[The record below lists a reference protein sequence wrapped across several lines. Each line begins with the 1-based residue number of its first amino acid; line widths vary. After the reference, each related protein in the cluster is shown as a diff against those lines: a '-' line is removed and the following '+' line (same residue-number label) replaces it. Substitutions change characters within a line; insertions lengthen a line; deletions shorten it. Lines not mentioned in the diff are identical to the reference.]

1 MDPDPSSMADYQLLG
16 ENFGY
21 HGYPSQNN
29 SNAGQGNPTSMP
41 PMMTGGPGL
50 GQGYSPHAGI
60 PPAGR
65 YDPSKAGMHGMYSN
79 FSSGAPP
86 VSSYGSYPA
95 PDFSRP
101 GIPPH
106 PPMAG
111 PSYPGS
117 RLGMS
122 FDQRGPPGI
131 PPPRVPAPVHA
142 QGPYPGYSTGPPA
155 ASIYSSGPTSSDPW
169 NQPHG
174 GPTRPG
180 YSSYPGSSL
189 RPQSSGYPGHSEFNS
204 SMMPSRPYYS
214 GPGGDGLYPQSSF
227 GPPSRVPQ
235 MNNNGQRQPSSS
247 SYSFLPTSSAPP
259 SSGPSPR
266 FPQQYPYGPSS
277 QGSSFSD
284 PQSRLSPYGPGL
296 QAGLQPGVGPNSP
309 GYRPPFSTSSQVSP
323 RRPTPPAGSPIMP
336 PTSRTPDRVTTS
348 VSQSSSSFPS
358 PASSAAS
365 PAGSGPPSNSL
376 AQLEQMVGGNNLA
389 PPNKTVVPTSSSN
402 FYGPS
407 SGPHSVYSHF
417 PSGSSAPT
425 QPVQSPQQPNY
436 YSSYQSSGPSSWSSS
451 TTPSSTAV
459 ATNTLS
465 SGSNAIG
472 FSPANNGNN
481 QSTIPNNSV
490 KSPLNS
496 GFSVYDNHYGST
508 PSDPFN
514 SSKNESGPHLSSL
527 TPVLQKQPSNE
538 ESEPMKRD
546 RKESDSSYPESRN
559 QSSPGSSF
567 FSNMRQSSTDS
578 TTGNNSDLAKKSE
591 SSAFAPPSGH
601 YDPSQG
607 YMNHQSMYPPS
618 QQPYSQPM
626 SSYGSGYGNDSYD
639 PMSSG
644 MNDQMPSYPGSYGQP
659 GYGGP
664 SGPAPPSDNMMSQ
677 GSMGQDYPG
686 QMSMSNMSD
695 PYEPSPYD
703 EPFSSE
709 PPTKKKGKGRPRKD
723 PMEPK
728 KEKKPRQPRVAKSPR
743 GRGRGRGSAANMGD
757 RMPAPQP
764 EYEPAGYNLPPPPA
778 DHPDMYGQMHGP
790 PGFSPQTAMSSM
802 PGHDPFRGPSM
813 MPPPHTL
820 HTGMIPSHVSGPEMS
835 CPPNHQLQSSQVDQS
850 VLSNPFDGVGQSPVP
865 VPSPSVTSSSMTTS
879 SAQLMLP
886 SDDAVMTGEAIIPPT
901 TGLVSEPPIND
912 DVTTEAG
919 SGEVIKQPTTD
930 CPDNVQCDDLFSQSG
945 GNSQGTPMFPLP
957 PSLLPSEEDSSI
969 PTQESQETSQVDTL
983 NESVD
988 PLFQN
993 EGDTTA
999 DQSFLMS
1006 EPETKKG
1013 KGKGKGKGKKRKA
1026 KGEEEEVTEG
1036 DTTTETFEEVKQP
1049 KAKKPK
1055 KEKAPPKPRKKKG
1068 QPVLDEVEAPLDS
1081 TMDAD
1086 TTMTMDTATDADTT
1100 AALDSS
1106 TVSSISLDEGS
1117 QEGDGDSTL
1126 DPSSGDSPVKG
1137 KKAKGKASGPK
1148 TPKKPKLKD
1157 GKSSAKKK
1165 LPKIALAKFKGRKKK
1180 KLGSDDEVSDIEKTP
1195 PPSPDEAES
1204 GILKRRSARNTKKTK
1219 YLDEV
1224 DIDLSGDEVK
1234 KDDKPETVQLIIDDT
1249 MVVEKI
1255 MATRM
1260 GTRELEPEN
1269 EEEELKF
1276 KEGKPPTVEVE
1287 EFYVKYKN
1295 LSYLHCDWRT
1305 EEELEKGDKRVN
1317 QKIKRFKMK
1326 KDSNHSFDFLDDEPF
1341 NPDYCE
1347 VDRILDVNIVEE
1359 VIPIAPV
1366 AVESPKGTTEVKKE
1380 EEPKSDAME
1389 TDDVK
1394 QAVENITET
1403 EEPKTEESV
1412 SKNDHPDKPSA
1423 DQESKTEPAA
1433 QPDALENTE
1442 IESDQKATEVEKPSE
1457 KTPDEPPKEVKKRT
1471 VRHYLVKWQALPY
1484 EESTWELEDDLDPEK
1499 VKQFWRFREMPSK
1512 DKLRHKKRPKPQDW
1526 KKLEESP
1533 VYKNGNTL
1541 REYQLEGLNWL
1552 TFCWHNNRNC
1562 ILADEMGLGKT
1573 IQSLTFI
1580 NEMVSYGIY
1589 SPFLVIVPLSTIGN
1603 WQREFET
1610 WTDLNVVT
1618 YHGSSASRNMLQE
1631 YEMYYKNEKGERI
1644 DGIYKFQVMITTF
1657 EIVLTDC
1664 LELRD
1669 FHFRACII
1677 DEAHRLKN
1685 RNCKLLEG
1693 LRLLNMEHRVLLTGT
1708 PLQNNVEELFSLLNF
1723 LEPAQFSSPEVF
1735 MQDFGDLKTEDQ
1747 VEKLQAI
1754 LKPMMLRRLKEDVE
1768 KSLAPKEET
1777 IVEVELTNIQKKYY
1791 RAILERNFQFLSKGG
1806 TYANMPNLMN
1816 TMMELRK
1823 CCIHPFLIKS
1833 AEEQIMAEY
1842 RQQHSDNDPE
1852 GTLKC
1857 MVQASGKLV
1866 LMDKLL
1872 PRLKA
1877 DGHRVLIFS
1886 QMVRCLDILED
1897 YVVQKKYPYER
1908 IDGRVRGNLRQ
1919 AAIDRYSK
1927 PGSDRFVFL
1936 LCTRAGGLGI
1946 NLTAADTVIIFDSDW
1961 NPQNDLQAQARCH
1974 RIGQSKAVKIYRLI
1988 CRNTYEREMF
1998 DKASLKLGLDKAVLQ
2013 SMNRGQVGVGD
2024 TPLTKKEVEEL
2035 LRKGAYGAVMDDD
2048 NAGDKFCE
2056 EDIDHI
2062 LTRRTQVITIESGEK
2077 GSTFSKASFASSE
2090 NADIEIDD
2098 PNFWEK
2104 WAKKANIDTEEL
2116 SGLNELIVQEP
2127 RRRTQTRRF
2136 GQDDGVMDISE
2147 NDSSD
2152 DDEDNVA
2159 GRTRGGG
2166 RGRGSGKGKK
2176 GKKGRAGLDR
2186 EEELLGE
2193 FAPGN
2198 WARSECFKVEKALLT
2213 YGWGRWEEFL
2223 TYGNFRRN
2231 LTVQNVEDVARTIL
2245 LFSIQN
2251 YKGDEKIKSFI
2262 FELISPFDPNDPNK
2276 ANPGSPSPRGRKGR
2290 KPKKTVAEELSTA
2303 DWPSSEQF
2311 NPDILLTD
2319 EQYRKHLNRHSNK

>member
-1 MDPDPSSMADYQLLG
+1 
-16 ENFGY
+16 
-21 HGYPSQNN
+21 
-29 SNAGQGNPTSMP
+29 
-41 PMMTGGPGL
+41 MT
-50 GQGYSPHAGI
+50 
-60 PPAGR
+60 
-65 YDPSKAGMHGMYSN
+65 
-79 FSSGAPP
+79 
-86 VSSYGSYPA
+86 
-95 PDFSRP
+95 
-101 GIPPH
+101 
-106 PPMAG
+106 
-111 PSYPGS
+111 
-117 RLGMS
+117 
-122 FDQRGPPGI
+122 
-131 PPPRVPAPVHA
+131 
-142 QGPYPGYSTGPPA
+142 
-155 ASIYSSGPTSSDPW
+155 
-169 NQPHG
+169 
-174 GPTRPG
+174 
-180 YSSYPGSSL
+180 
-189 RPQSSGYPGHSEFNS
+189 
-204 SMMPSRPYYS
+204 
-214 GPGGDGLYPQSSF
+214 
-227 GPPSRVPQ
+227 
-235 MNNNGQRQPSSS
+235 NNN
-247 SYSFLPTSSAPP
+247 T
-259 SSGPSPR
+259 
-266 FPQQYPYGPSS
+266 
-277 QGSSFSD
+277 
-284 PQSRLSPYGPGL
+284 
-296 QAGLQPGVGPNSP
+296 NSID
-309 GYRPPFSTSSQVSP
+309 V
-323 RRPTPPAGSPIMP
+323 
-336 PTSRTPDRVTTS
+336 
-348 VSQSSSSFPS
+348 
-358 PASSAAS
+358 
-365 PAGSGPPSNSL
+365 
-376 AQLEQMVGGNNLA
+376 
-389 PPNKTVVPTSSSN
+389 
-402 FYGPS
+402 
-407 SGPHSVYSHF
+407 H
-417 PSGSSAPT
+417 
-425 QPVQSPQQPNY
+425 
-436 YSSYQSSGPSSWSSS
+436 
-451 TTPSSTAV
+451 
-459 ATNTLS
+459 
-465 SGSNAIG
+465 
-472 FSPANNGNN
+472 
-481 QSTIPNNSV
+481 
-490 KSPLNS
+490 
-496 GFSVYDNHYGST
+496 
-508 PSDPFN
+508 
-514 SSKNESGPHLSSL
+514 
-527 TPVLQKQPSNE
+527 
-538 ESEPMKRD
+538 
-546 RKESDSSYPESRN
+546 
-559 QSSPGSSF
+559 
-567 FSNMRQSSTDS
+567 
-578 TTGNNSDLAKKSE
+578 
-591 SSAFAPPSGH
+591 
-601 YDPSQG
+601 
-607 YMNHQSMYPPS
+607 
-618 QQPYSQPM
+618 
-626 SSYGSGYGNDSYD
+626 
-639 PMSSG
+639 
-644 MNDQMPSYPGSYGQP
+644 
-659 GYGGP
+659 
-664 SGPAPPSDNMMSQ
+664 
-677 GSMGQDYPG
+677 
-686 QMSMSNMSD
+686 
-695 PYEPSPYD
+695 
-703 EPFSSE
+703 
-709 PPTKKKGKGRPRKD
+709 
-723 PMEPK
+723 
-728 KEKKPRQPRVAKSPR
+728 
-743 GRGRGRGSAANMGD
+743 
-757 RMPAPQP
+757 
-764 EYEPAGYNLPPPPA
+764 
-778 DHPDMYGQMHGP
+778 
-790 PGFSPQTAMSSM
+790 
-802 PGHDPFRGPSM
+802 
-813 MPPPHTL
+813 
-820 HTGMIPSHVSGPEMS
+820 
-835 CPPNHQLQSSQVDQS
+835 
-850 VLSNPFDGVGQSPVP
+850 PFDGVGQLPVP
-865 VPSPSVTSSSMTTS
+865 VPSPSMTSSMNTS
-879 SAQLMLP
+879 SAQLSEGVP
-886 SDDAVMTGEAIIPPT
+886 SSQGMIIPSQNSSD
-901 TGLVSEPPIND
+901 LSSND
-912 DVTTEAG
+912 VVEAG
-919 SGEVIKQPTTD
+919 SGEEIKGTSSLTTSLSINAVN
-930 CPDNVQCDDLFSQSG
+930 PDNDPCDDMFSQSG
-945 GNSQGTPMFPLP
+945 SNSQGTPLQFTLP
-957 PSLLPSEEDSSI
+957 PSEEEQDNSLNVI
-969 PTQESQETSQVDTL
+969 PNQESQDTSMSLPVNDSL

-988 PLFQN
+988 TLFQN
-993 EGDTTA
+993 EGETTA
-999 DQSFLMS
+999 DHSFLTS
-1006 EPETKKG
+1006 EPEIKKG

-1026 KGEEEEVTEG
+1026 KDIEEVTEG
-1036 DTTTETFEEVKQP
+1036 EVTTETFEVAEVKPP

-1068 QPVLDEVEAPLDS
+1068 QPVVEEIDPPLDS
-1081 TMDAD
+1081 TIDAD
-1086 TTMTMDTATDADTT
+1086 TSMTVDTATDADAT
-1100 AALDSS
+1100 AILDSS
-1106 TVSSISLDEGS
+1106 TVSSVSLDEGS
-1117 QEGDGDSTL
+1117 QERDSAL
-1126 DPSSGDSPVKG
+1126 DPSSGDSLVKG
-1137 KKAKGKASGPK
+1137 KKGKGKGSSGPK

-1157 GKSSAKKK
+1157 GTSATKKK

-1180 KLGSDDEVSDIEKTP
+1180 KLGSDDEASDIDKTP

-1204 GILKRRSARNTKKTK
+1204 GIQKRRSARNTKKTK

-1234 KDDKPETVQLIIDDT
+1234 KEEDKKQETVQLIIDDT

-1317 QKIKRFKMK
+1317 QKIKRWKMK
-1326 KDSNHSFDFLDDEPF
+1326 KDNNNCFDFLDDEPF

-1359 VIPIAPV
+1359 VLPVPV
-1366 AVESPKGTTEVKKE
+1366 AVVEAPKEPDVKE
-1380 EEPKSDAME
+1380 EEGKPQDSEETKQESMEANEVKEKVEDAIEKTSESEEPKVEEMPSKNEDLEKPMSE
-1389 TDDVK
+1389 TETKTDESAQKTKEED
-1394 QAVENITET
+1394 ITET
-1403 EEPKTEESV
+1403 KHDNIIEPIVEEK
-1412 SKNDHPDKPSA
+1412 
-1423 DQESKTEPAA
+1423 
-1433 QPDALENTE
+1433 
-1442 IESDQKATEVEKPSE
+1442 
-1457 KTPDEPPKEVKKRT
+1457 PKEVVKPKTRT

-1499 VKQFWRFREMPSK
+1499 VKQFWRFRELPSK
-1512 DKLRHKKRPKPQDW
+1512 EKIRHKKRPKAQDW

-1580 NEMVSYGIY
+1580 NEMVNYGIH
-1589 SPFLVIVPLSTIGN
+1589 SPYLVIVPLSTIGN

-1644 DGIYKFQVMITTF
+1644 EGVYKFQVMITTF

-1723 LEPAQFSSPEVF
+1723 LEPTQFSSPEVF

-1777 IVEVELTNIQKKYY
+1777 IVEVELTNVQKKYY

-1842 RQQHSDNDPE
+1842 RQQHPDNDPE

-2013 SMNRGQVGVGD
+2013 SMNRGQVGGADV
-2024 TPLTKKEVEEL
+2024 PLSKKEVEEL

-2048 NAGDKFCE
+2048 NAADKFCE
-2056 EDIDHI
+2056 EDIDQI

-2116 SGLNELIVQEP
+2116 SGLKQLIVQEP

-2136 GQDDGVMDISE
+2136 GQDDGVMEMSE
-2147 NDSSD
+2147 GDSSGD
-2152 DDEDNVA
+2152 DSDNVS

-2166 RGRGSGKGKK
+2166 RGRSSGKGKK

-2193 FAPGN
+2193 FGPGN
-2198 WARSECFKVEKALLT
+2198 WARSECFKIEKALLT

-2223 TYGNFRRN
+2223 AYGNFRRN

-2262 FELISPFDPNDPNK
+2262 FELISPEPQSKMNEPL
-2276 ANPGSPSPRGRKGR
+2276 SPTIRGRKGR
-2290 KPKKTVAEELSTA
+2290 KPKKTVAEELSDA
-2303 DWPSSEQF
+2303 NWASSEQY
-2311 NPDILLTD
+2311 NPEVLLTD
-2319 EQYRKHLNRHSNK
+2319 DQYRKHLNRHSNK